1 MSQRGSIYYP
11 LLHVT
16 ICVYVLSVID
26 NTKISFK
33 RRFLAIFLNPINYFK
48 VFKEA
53 FSLLISRTFILE
65 SNYIKLRF
73 YFDIQILNVK
83 SMIAIRRGNDYKIY
97 YNLIFYFFL
106 LRVSMLELYI
116 FSPYY

>member
-1 MSQRGSIYYP
+1 M
-11 LLHVT
+11 
-16 ICVYVLSVID
+16 
-26 NTKISFK
+26 KITFK
-33 RRFLAIFLNPINYFK
+33 RRFWAIFLNPINYFK

-53 FSLLISRTFILE
+53 FSLLIFRTFILE

-97 YNLIFYFFL
+97 YNLIFIFFL
-106 LRVSMLELYI
+106 FACKYVRIIYI
-116 FSPYY
+116 FSLLLSKYLLYKELHRN